1 MGVAASPAARPGG
14 CDGPSPESALLRDRL
29 GPIGRGA
36 RSAALP
42 FLRGGARTE
51 RALREPPLRSHAR
64 ARRQVAGGGRCV
76 LRHLLERALRRHRH
90 RLPPGARHHL
100 RFGGDRA
107 GGGRRKQGRD
117 GVHAASAENPQLQGP
132 TGKPFHHA
140 SLSRLPARG
149 GAFAQARRAA
159 MRAALLAGVLFAAT
173 AARADYVLV
182 THETSIF
189 KQPQAASRVL
199 AAAGP
204 GDRLEMVTPRSDS
217 GYYLVRFGDDED
229 SVGYIYRRFI
239 RARRGDPGFV
249 FRRADPSGTVTGWLL
264 YDAEH
269 ENQSAHTAPS
279 NPSDWRATA
288 WEVHPIT
295 DIDVGGEPVAAR

>member
-1 MGVAASPAARPGG
+1 
-14 CDGPSPESALLRDRL
+14 
-29 GPIGRGA
+29 
-36 RSAALP
+36 
-42 FLRGGARTE
+42 
-51 RALREPPLRSHAR
+51 
-64 ARRQVAGGGRCV
+64 
-76 LRHLLERALRRHRH
+76 
-90 RLPPGARHHL
+90 
-100 RFGGDRA
+100 
-107 GGGRRKQGRD
+107 
-117 GVHAASAENPQLQGP
+117 
-132 TGKPFHHA
+132 
-140 SLSRLPARG
+140 
-149 GAFAQARRAA
+149 
-159 MRAALLAGVLFAAT
+159 MRAALLAGALFAAT

-249 FRRADPSGTVTGWLL
+249 FRRSDPSGTVTGWLL